1 MNICDAAT
9 TLPMKNPTAKLLWN
23 FLIMTVPPTQ
33 SNSRNI
39 ADHKL
44 TNASVPPRELMVYNA
59 MKTWI
64 IDSKRIKYLISNNGG
79 KYNYLR

>member
-1 MNICDAAT
+1 MRNISINICDAAT

-23 FLIMTVPPTQ
+23 FLIMTVPPAQ

-59 MKTWI
+59 IKTWI
-64 IDSKRIKYLISNNGG
+64 IDSERIKYLKHNR
-79 KYNYLR
+79 K

>member
-1 MNICDAAT
+1 MRNISINICDAAT

-23 FLIMTVPPTQ
+23 FLIMTVPPAQ
-33 SNSRNI
+33 SISRNT

-59 MKTWI
+59 IKTWI
-64 IDSKRIKYLISNNGG
+64 IDSERIKYLKHNR
-79 KYNYLR
+79 K